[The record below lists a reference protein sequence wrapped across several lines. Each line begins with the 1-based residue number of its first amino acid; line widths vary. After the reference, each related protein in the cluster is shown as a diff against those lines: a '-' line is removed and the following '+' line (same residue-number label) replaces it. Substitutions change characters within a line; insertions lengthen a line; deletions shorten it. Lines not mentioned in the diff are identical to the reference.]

1 MNINNIV
8 AVVDQSG
15 KPINPLI
22 NKNGFVKRMIED
34 GEVEIISRKP
44 VLVIKIKKTTTRTR
58 KLTYTPTKEKLTL
71 GIDYG
76 YKHVGYS
83 VISDKQ
89 ELVGGTLTL
98 RTDIPDLLKAKS
110 MYRTQRRYRLRFRRP
125 RKFRRKEK
133 GWLPPSIRH
142 DLDSLKK
149 FIHSLTTI
157 LPINKIIIET
167 ANFDI
172 QKLMNPDIKNVEY
185 QQGQRFNIDGNLR
198 EYILYRDGHSCQHKQ
213 CKHKKE
219 KNLRLFVHHIVERSN
234 GGSDTPNNLIT
245 LCEYCHTPANHKNDY
260 LNPKIMLGN
269 KKLNKSFKSET
280 HMNIIRKY
288 ALREI
293 AEDNTNI
300 QIKET
305 FGYITKKSRLE
316 ANDEGLEKTNKTHH
330 NDAFFIAGGKYQT
343 RINDEVNVN
352 FLRRNNRSLETFRDA
367 KYIDSRDG
375 KIKSGQELSC
385 QRTTRNKENL
395 PENLRK
401 YRIPIN
407 EKGKGKRSIRT
418 KGKRSIRTSRYEIQK
433 GTIIKLTEDY
443 KNFKSGQTLT
453 LGGTASLGKY
463 AYVSTNDGKIMT
475 ETKSNGKQ
483 AKVLV
488 PTKICKILKNKKGII
503 WKYE

>member
-1 MNINNIV
+1 MNIYNIV
-8 AVVDQSG
+8 AVVDKYN
-15 KPINPLI
+15 KPLNPLI
-22 NKNGFVKRMIED
+22 NKSGFLRRMIED
-34 GEVEIISRKP
+34 GEVEIITRKP
-44 VLVIKIKKTTTRTR
+44 ILAVKIKKTTPRTR
-58 KLTYTPTKEKLTL
+58 KLIYTSNKEKLTL

-83 VISDKQ
+83 VISDR
-89 ELVGGTLTL
+89 EEIVGGTLTL
-98 RTDIPDLLKAKS
+98 RTDIPDLLKVKS
-110 MYRTQRRYRLRFRRP
+110 MYRTQRRHRLRFRKP
-125 RKFRRKEK
+125 RFNFRKIDK

-142 DLDSLKK
+142 DLNSLKK
-149 FIHSLTTI
+149 LVNSLTEI
-157 LPINKIIIET
+157 LPINKLIIET

-172 QKLMNPDIKNVEY
+172 QKLINPDISDVGY
-185 QQGQRFNIDGNLR
+185 QLGERFGIDGNLR
-198 EYILYRDGHSCQHKQ
+198 EYILQRDNHSCQHKL

-219 KNLRLFVHHIVERSN
+219 NNLRLFVHHIVERSN

-260 LNPKIMLGN
+260 LNPKTILGDR
-269 KKLNKSFKSET
+269 KLNKSFKAET

-288 ALREI
+288 ALRELT
-293 AEDNTNI
+293 EDNPNI

-330 NDAFFIAGGKYQT
+330 NDAFFIAGGKYQA
-343 RINDEVNVN
+343 RINGEVNVN

-385 QRTTRNKENL
+385 QRTRRNKENL

-401 YRIPIN
+401 YRTPIN
-407 EKGKGKRSIRT
+407 EKGKRKEIT

-443 KNFKSGQTLT
+443 KNFKSGQTLI

-483 AKVLV
+483 NKVLV